1 MDLATIGG
9 LILAWVSLGLI
20 VVIEGGGNFA
30 ALVNPGAF
38 ILVIGGTLGATMVGC
53 SMEDV
58 IAIPSV
64 LKKAF
69 LAKRV
74 AVGETI
80 TMLVNLSRTVRK
92 EGLLSLESVIETIED
107 DFFKKAIQI
116 VVDGMDADQV
126 RAILETDL
134 ELLEERHK
142 RGHKVFA
149 TMGGFG
155 PTLGI
160 IGTVM
165 GLVFM
170 LANLS
175 TPDTM
180 GPAISSAFIA
190 TLYGVSSANLLYLPI
205 AAKLQRRGEEET
217 LLRRIILEGI
227 LSIQAGDNPR
237 ILEEKLLAF
246 LQPRLR
252 LQVSES
258 LKGAAK
264 K

>member
-1 MDLATIGG
+1 
-9 LILAWVSLGLI
+9 
-20 VVIEGGGNFA
+20 
-30 ALVNPGAF
+30 
-38 ILVIGGTLGATMVGC
+38 
-53 SMEDV
+53 
-58 IAIPSV
+58 
-64 LKKAF
+64 
-69 LAKRV
+69 
-74 AVGETI
+74 
-80 TMLVNLSRTVRK
+80 
-92 EGLLSLESVIETIED
+92 
-107 DFFKKAIQI
+107 
-116 VVDGMDADQV
+116 
-126 RAILETDL
+126 
-134 ELLEERHK
+134 
-142 RGHKVFA
+142 
-149 TMGGFG
+149 
-155 PTLGI
+155 
-160 IGTVM
+160 M

-180 GPAISSAFIA
+180 GPAISAAFIA

-246 LQPRLR
+246 LPPRVR
-252 LQVSES
+252 VKVAEA

>member
-20 VVIEGGGNFA
+20 VFIEGGGNFQ

-38 ILVIGGTLGATMVGC
+38 ILVVGGTLGATMVGL
-53 SMEDV
+53 SLEDV
-58 IAIPSV
+58 MAIPSV

-74 AVGETI
+74 QVGETI

-180 GPAISSAFIA
+180 GPAISAAFIA

-246 LQPRLR
+246 LPPRLR

>member
-9 LILAWVSLGLI
+9 LVMAWTALLTI
-20 VVIEGGGNFA
+20 VALEGGGNFA
-30 ALVNPGAF
+30 ALANIGAL
-38 ILVIGGTLGATMVGC
+38 ILVLGGTFGATFIGA
-53 SMEDV
+53 SLED
-58 IAIPSV
+58 ILNIPNV

-69 LAKRV
+69 ISPKV
-74 AVGETI
+74 KMGETI
-80 TMLVNLSRTVRK
+80 GMLINLSRTVRK
-92 EGLLSLESVIETIED
+92 EGLLSLESVIETITDE
-107 DFFKKAIQI
+107 FFKKAIQI

-142 RGHKVFA
+142 RNQKIFA
-149 TMGGFG
+149 NLGGFS

-175 TPDTM
+175 SPDTM
-180 GPAISSAFIA
+180 GPAISAAFIA
-190 TLYGVSSANLLYLPI
+190 TLYGVSSANLLFLPI
-205 AAKLQRRGEEET
+205 GNKLARLSEEEG
-217 LLRRIILEGI
+217 LYRRIILEGI

-237 ILEEKLLAF
+237 ILEEKLFAF
-246 LQPRLR
+246 LPPKLR
-252 LQVSES
+252 AKVAES
-258 LKGAAK
+258 LKGAK

>member
-9 LILAWVSLGLI
+9 LILAWASIAAI
-20 VVIEGGGNFA
+20 VIIEGGGNFS

-38 ILVIGGTLGATMVGC
+38 ILVIGGTLGATVIGLP
-53 SMEDV
+53 MEDLINV
-58 IAIPSV
+58 PNV
-64 LKKAF
+64 VKKAF
-69 LAKRV
+69 FSTSRKF
-74 AVGETI
+74 GETI
-80 TMLVNLSRTVRK
+80 SMLINLSRTVRK
-92 EGLLSLESVIETIED
+92 EGLLSLESVIETITD

-116 VVDGMDADQV
+116 VVDGMDTDQV

-134 ELLEERHK
+134 ELLDERHK
-142 RGHKVFA
+142 RGQKVFS
-149 TMGGFG
+149 TMGGFA
-155 PTLGI
+155 PTLGVT
-160 IGTVM
+160 GTVM

-175 TPDTM
+175 SPDTM
-180 GPAISSAFIA
+180 GPAISAAFIA
-190 TLYGVSSANLLYLPI
+190 TLYGISTANLIFLPLGN
-205 AAKLQRRGEEET
+205 KLQRRADEEN
-217 LLRRIILEGI
+217 LYRRIILEGI

-246 LQPRLR
+246 LPPKLR

-258 LKGAAK
+258 LKGAK

>member
-9 LILAWVSLGLI
+9 LILAWASLLTI
-20 VVIEGGGNFA
+20 VVLEGGANFA
-30 ALVNPGAF
+30 ALVNIGAL
-38 ILVIGGTLGATMVGC
+38 ILVIGGTLGATAVGC
-53 SMEDV
+53 STEELINLPNV
-58 IAIPSV
+58 V
-64 LKKAF
+64 RKAF
-69 LAKRV
+69 FTKSAKI
-74 AVGETI
+74 GETI
-80 TMLVNLSRTVRK
+80 NMLVGLSRTVRK
-92 EGLLSLESVIETIED
+92 EGLLSLESVIQTISD

-142 RGHKVFA
+142 RGQKIFA
-149 TMGGFG
+149 TMGGFS

-175 TPDTM
+175 SPDTM
-180 GPAISSAFIA
+180 GPAISAAFIA
-190 TLYGVSSANLLYLPI
+190 TLYGVSTANLLYLPI
-205 AAKLQRRGEEET
+205 GNKLQRRAEEEN
-217 LLRRIILEGI
+217 LYRRIILEGI

-237 ILEEKLLAF
+237 ILEEKLFAF
-246 LQPRLR
+246 LPPKMRTK
-252 LQVSES
+252 VAEG
-258 LKGAAK
+258 LKGAK

>member
-1 MDLATIGG
+1 
-9 LILAWVSLGLI
+9 
-20 VVIEGGGNFA
+20 
-30 ALVNPGAF
+30 
-38 ILVIGGTLGATMVGC
+38 
-53 SMEDV
+53 
-58 IAIPSV
+58 
-64 LKKAF
+64 
-69 LAKRV
+69 
-74 AVGETI
+74 
-80 TMLVNLSRTVRK
+80 MLVNLSRTVRK
-92 EGLLSLESVIETIED
+92 EGLLSLDSVIETIED

-142 RGHKVFA
+142 RGHKIFA

-175 TPDTM
+175 SPDTM
-180 GPAISSAFIA
+180 GPAISAAFIA
-190 TLYGVSSANLLYLPI
+190 TLYGVSSANLIYLPI
-205 AAKLQRRGEEET
+205 ASKLQRRGEEET

-246 LQPRLR
+246 LPPRLR

>member
-1 MDLATIGG
+1 
-9 LILAWVSLGLI
+9 
-20 VVIEGGGNFA
+20 
-30 ALVNPGAF
+30 
-38 ILVIGGTLGATMVGC
+38 
-53 SMEDV
+53 
-58 IAIPSV
+58 
-64 LKKAF
+64 
-69 LAKRV
+69 
-74 AVGETI
+74 
-80 TMLVNLSRTVRK
+80 
-92 EGLLSLESVIETIED
+92 
-107 DFFKKAIQI
+107 
-116 VVDGMDADQV
+116 MDADQV

-142 RGHKVFA
+142 RGHKIFA

-180 GPAISSAFIA
+180 GPAISAAFIA

-246 LQPRLR
+246 LPPRVR
-252 LQVSES
+252 VKVAEA

>member
-1 MDLATIGG
+1 MDFATIGG
-9 LILAWVSLGLI
+9 LIIAWASLATI
-20 VVIEGGGNFA
+20 VVMEGGGNFG

-38 ILVIGGTLGATMVGC
+38 ILVIGGTFGATIIGA
-53 SMEDV
+53 SMEDLLNV
-58 IAIPSV
+58 PNV
-64 LKKAF
+64 LKNAF
-69 LAKRV
+69 FGKNLKFD
-74 AVGETI
+74 ETI
-80 TMLVNLSRTVRK
+80 NMLVNLSRTVRK
-92 EGLLSLESVIETIED
+92 EGLLSLESVIETIGD

-142 RGHKVFA
+142 RGQKLFA
-149 TMGGFG
+149 TMGGFA
-155 PTLGI
+155 PTLGVT
-160 IGTVM
+160 GTVM

-180 GPAISSAFIA
+180 GPAISAAFIA
-190 TLYGVSSANLLYLPI
+190 TLYGISSANLLFLPI
-205 AAKLQRRGEEET
+205 GNKLGRRNDEEN
-217 LLRRIILEGI
+217 LHRRIILEGI

-246 LQPRLR
+246 LPPKLR
-252 LQVSES
+252 AQVSES
-258 LKGAAK
+258 LKGAK